1 MAYVDRHDQ
10 GSVRWLTISDPGR
23 RNALSAALLQELH
36 QGIADAENDDVRVLI
51 IASATAQGVWS
62 AGHDITEL
70 PGGDR
75 DPLTWDNPLEAAL
88 RAIRDAP
95 MPVIAAIDGTVWGG
109 ASDLV
114 LTCDLVV
121 AVRTAS
127 FAITPVRLG
136 IPYNTAGVSHFVN
149 ALPLHIA
156 KEMFFTA
163 DPITAEQAAHFG
175 VVNRLVGDVAEMRSA
190 VTALADRIA
199 SMAPLAIR
207 AIKAEMTALTEARPM
222 TSDRFEE
229 LNALR
234 SRAWTSGDYREGL
247 AAFHER
253 RPAEFTGN

>member
-1 MAYVDRHDQ
+1 MAFVNRQDQ
-10 GSVRWLTISDPGR
+10 GSVRWLTISDQDR
-23 RNALSAALLQELH
+23 RNALSAALLQELG
-36 QGIADAENDDVRVLI
+36 QGIADAEDDGVRVLV
-51 IASATAQGVWS
+51 IAAATVEGVWS

-75 DPLTWDNPLEAAL
+75 DLLTWDNPLEAAL
-88 RAIRDAP
+88 RSIRDAP
-95 MPVIAAIDGTVWGG
+95 IPVIAAVDGTVWGG

-121 AVRTAS
+121 AGRTAS

-136 IPYNTAGVSHFVN
+136 IPNNTAGVSHFVN

-175 VVNRLVGDVAEMRSA
+175 VVNRLVGDGDEVRSA
-190 VTALADRIA
+190 VNVLADRIA
-199 SMAPLAIR
+199 SMSPLAIS
-207 AIKAEMTALTEARPM
+207 AIKAEMKALTEARPM
-222 TSDRFEE
+222 TSDQFEE

-234 SRAWTSGDYREGL
+234 SRAWTSRDYREGL

-253 RPAEFTGN
+253 RPATFTGA

>member
-1 MAYVDRHDQ
+1 MPYVDQLDR
-10 GSVRWLTISDPGR
+10 GSVRWLTISDPAR
-23 RNALSAALLQELH
+23 RNALSAALLEELT
-36 QGIADAENDDVRVLI
+36 QAIADAQGDGVRVLVI
-51 IASATAQGVWS
+51 TSATVKGVWS

-88 RAIRDAP
+88 RSIRDASIP
-95 MPVIAAIDGTVWGG
+95 IIAAVDGTVWGG

-127 FAITPVRLG
+127 FAITPVKLG

-175 VVNRLVGDVAEMRSA
+175 VVNRLVGDTEEMRSA
-190 VTALADRIA
+190 ATALAERIA
-199 SMAPLAIR
+199 TMAPLAIS

-234 SRAWTSGDYREGL
+234 SRAWTSRDYREGL

-253 RPAEFTGN
+253 RPAEFDGR

>member
-1 MAYVDRHDQ
+1 MDFVQRVDR
-10 GSVRWLTISDPGR
+10 GRVCWLTLGDESR
-23 RNALSAALLQELH
+23 RNALSAALLGELSAS
-36 QGIADAENDDVRVLI
+36 IRDAGRDGMRALVIGANPVH
-51 IASATAQGVWS
+51 GVWS
-62 AGHDITEL
+62 AGHDINEL

-75 DPLTWDNPLEAAL
+75 DPLTWDNPLEQAL
-88 RAIRDAP
+88 RTVRDAP
-95 MPVIAAIDGTVWGG
+95 MPVIAAVNGSVWGG

-127 FAITPVRLG
+127 LAITPVRLG

-156 KEMFFTA
+156 KEMFFTG
-163 DPITAEQAAHFG
+163 DPITVEQAAAHG
-175 VVNRLVGDVAEMRSA
+175 VVNRVVGDDDEMASV
-190 VTALADRIA
+190 VTALAERIA
-199 SMAPLAIR
+199 SLAPLAIH

-234 SRAWTSGDYREGL
+234 ARSWTSRDYQEGL

-253 RPAEFTGN
+253 RIANFRGE